1 MPPACHTR
9 WLGEYNERPE
19 AGCPVKYRPY
29 LTIAAAV
36 VCLFVPAA
44 VRAQGG
50 VMQNSPDA
58 IQKFFKD
65 YFDAKLKDEPEF
77 ATGTG
82 HYENA
87 NEWNDWSKA
96 GRERR
101 RARTEE
107 TLRGLDKFSLESFPA
122 EDQVSVRLLRYQL
135 RAELDAMDLE
145 IHLLRVGQMTG
156 AHTRVFQTID
166 RMPARNMRDYQ
177 NLLGR
182 LHGIPAYVDQNI
194 TIMNEAIAEGIT
206 QPSIV
211 VDLTVKQIAAQ
222 AAQDKDATPLLA
234 AFRKMPSN
242 FSAED
247 QKKLRDEAVS
257 SYELEFVPAWQKLL
271 EYLKT
276 TYAPKARP
284 EVGLRGL
291 KNGKEY
297 YAILVRR
304 LTTTNATPEEIHRTG
319 EAEVARLEAEMLAS
333 ARETGFNGTLQ
344 EFEKKLDSLPEQHF
358 KSKDDM
364 LIYCRNVAKLIEP
377 ELPSQFKHIPLLLYG
392 VRAIPED
399 REQATA
405 SNAQSPA
412 PDGSV
417 PGWFNLNTYEPE
429 KQVKYDKE
437 ALVLHEAVPGHIFQT
452 SLARSQQGLPEFR
465 RFYGNSAYLEGWALY
480 AESLGGQL
488 GIYRDAYS
496 RFGRLASERFR
507 AVRLVVDTGIHQM
520 GWTREQA
527 LEYFKAHAPTESV
540 AEVDR
545 YISWPGQALAYKMGQ
560 LEIVKLRKE
569 AEQKLGTKFDIREF
583 HDVVLRDGVLPLQ
596 LLDEEGEKYANGK

>member
-1 MPPACHTR
+1 MKNRPVLLLFAICFCIAIPAT
-9 WLGEYNERPE
+9 Y
-19 AGCPVKYRPY
+19 
-29 LTIAAAV
+29 
-36 VCLFVPAA
+36 
-44 VRAQGG
+44 RAQTKPTE
-50 VMQNSPDA
+50 SAHDA

-65 YFDAKLKDEPEF
+65 YFQARLNESPEF

-87 NEWNDWSKA
+87 DTWDDWSKA
-96 GRERR
+96 GRDRR

-107 TLRGLDKFSLESFPA
+107 TLQSLEKFSLPSLPE
-122 EDQVSVRLLRYQL
+122 EDQVSARLLRYQL
-135 RAELDAMDLE
+135 RAELDSMDLE
-145 IHLLRVGQMTG
+145 VHLLRVGQMTG
-156 AHTRVFQTID
+156 AHTRVFQVVD
-166 RMPARNMRDYQ
+166 RMPARNTRDYQ

-194 TIMNEAIAEGIT
+194 AIMNEAIAEGIT
-206 QPSIV
+206 QPAIV
-211 VDLTVKQIAAQ
+211 VELTMKQIAAQ
-222 AAQDKDATPLLA
+222 AAQDKDKTPLLA

-242 FSAED
+242 LSPEE
-247 QKKLRDEAVS
+247 QKKLREAAVA
-257 SYELEFVPAWQKLL
+257 SYEHEFQPAWQKLL
-271 EYLKT
+271 DYLKT

-284 EVGLRGL
+284 GVGLGSL

-304 LTTTNATPEEIHRTG
+304 LTTTNRTPEEIHRTG
-319 EAEVARLEAEMLAS
+319 EAEVARLEGEMLAA

-344 EFEKKLDSLPEQHF
+344 EFEKKLDDLPEQHF
-358 KSKDDM
+358 HSKDDM
-364 LIYCRNVAKLIEP
+364 LIFCRNIAKLIEP
-377 ELPSQFKHIPLLLYG
+377 ELPNQFKHIPLLLYG

-399 REQATA
+399 REQSTA
-405 SNAQSPA
+405 SNAQAAS

-417 PGWFNLNTYEPE
+417 PGWFNLNTYQPE

-437 ALVLHEAVPGHIFQT
+437 SLVLHEAVPGHVFQI
-452 SLARSQQGLPEFR
+452 SLARSQQGLPDFR
-465 RFYGNSAYLEGWALY
+465 RFYGNSAYVEGWALY
-480 AESLGGQL
+480 AESLGAKL
-488 GIYRDAYS
+488 GIYADPYS
-496 RFGRLASERFR
+496 RLGQLASERFR

-527 LEYFKAHAPTESV
+527 LEYFKAHAPTEST

-569 AEQKLGTKFDIREF
+569 AEQKLGSKFDIREF
-583 HDVVLRDGVLPLQ
+583 HDVVLREGVLPLEM
-596 LLDEEGEKYANGK
+596 LDEQGEKYISAAAK